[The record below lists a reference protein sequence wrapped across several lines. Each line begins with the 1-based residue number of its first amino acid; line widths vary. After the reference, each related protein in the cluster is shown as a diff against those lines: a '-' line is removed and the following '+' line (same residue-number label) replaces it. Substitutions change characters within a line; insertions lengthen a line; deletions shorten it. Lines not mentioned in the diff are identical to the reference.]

1 MKGLL
6 MDLKDKSLYINKCFI
21 NNEWV
26 DADSKES
33 FEVFN
38 PLDGSKIG
46 AVPKCGRDETK
57 RAIDAAH
64 EAFVLW
70 RNYTAKKRA
79 LILEKWFILIEEN
92 KDDLGKM
99 MTIEQGKALSES
111 LGEVSYASSFI
122 KWFSEEA
129 RRVYGDV
136 IASEKPNQRYVVIKQ
151 PIGVVAAITP
161 WNFPAAMITRK
172 CAPALAAGCTVVVK
186 PAEDTPFTALALAK
200 LAKDAGF
207 PKGVINIVTGVP
219 KDIGLELSTH
229 PKVKKLSFTGSTPVG
244 KLLMQQCSQS
254 VKKLSLELGGNAPFI
269 VFDDADIKK
278 AIVGVMAS
286 KFRNSGQTC
295 VSANRI
301 FVQEGIYESFV
312 KELKNAVSDL
322 KVGDGI
328 KKEVEIGPLINKKAI
343 DKVTSLVEGAK
354 KEGATVLLGAEV
366 HKDYESCYLPT
377 ILEGIK
383 GDMEIFHEEIFGPVV
398 SLVKFKTEEEAV
410 TLANSTQYGLAS
422 YFYSQDIGRIWRV
435 SEALEYGMV
444 GVNEGMTSNTASPF
458 GGVKESGF
466 GREGSKYGIED
477 YVIVKSICMTS

>member
-1 MKGLL
+1 
-6 MDLKDKSLYINKCFI
+6 MDIKDKSLFIEKCFI
-21 NNEWV
+21 NNDWV
-26 DADSKES
+26 DSDSKEK
-33 FEVFN
+33 FDVFN

-46 AVPKCGRDETK
+46 SVPKCGRDETK
-57 RAIDAAH
+57 RAIDAAN
-64 EAFVLW
+64 EAFLLW
-70 RNYTAKKRA
+70 RDYSAKQRA
-79 LILEKWFILIEEN
+79 QILEKWFFLIEEN
-92 KDDLGKM
+92 KDDLAKI
-99 MTIEQGKALSES
+99 MTIEQGKVFSES

-129 RRVYGDV
+129 RRIYGDV

-172 CAPALAAGCTVVVK
+172 CAPALAAGCTVVLK
-186 PAEDTPFTALALAK
+186 PAEDTPFTAFALAK
-200 LAKDAGF
+200 LAQDAGF

-254 VKKLSLELGGNAPFI
+254 VKKVSLELGGNAPFI
-269 VFDDADIKK
+269 VFDDADLKK
-278 AIVGVMAS
+278 ALAGVMAS

-295 VSANRI
+295 VCANRV
-301 FVQEGIYESFV
+301 FVQEGIYDSFT
-312 KELKNAVSDL
+312 KELKDAVAQL
-322 KVGDGI
+322 KVGDGL
-328 KKEVEIGPLINKKAI
+328 KKDVSIGPLINKKAI

-354 KEGATVLLGAEV
+354 KEGAEVLLGAGI
-366 HKDYESCYLPT
+366 HKDYASCYLPT
-377 ILEGIK
+377 ILSHVK
-383 GDMEIFHEEIFGPVV
+383 GHMEIFHEEIFGPVV
-398 SLVKFKTEEEAV
+398 SLVKFKTEKEAV
-410 TLANSTQYGLAS
+410 ELANSTQYGLAS

-435 SEALEYGMV
+435 SESLEYGMV

-466 GREGSKYGIED
+466 GREGSKYGIDD
-477 YVIVKSICMTS
+477 YVIVKSICMTN